1 VARPSCQREDRPRSL
16 GRATGPRGGRVPPLS
31 EHEQRALE
39 ALEQAL
45 HKDDPDFAHRVRS
58 ENVLLDA
65 RRRRALAFVGF
76 LVGLGLMLGFCFTTV
91 VAMGV
96 AGFLVMFFSLYVFWL
111 NANRILVTKAHDPTQ
126 SEPTVPSWR
135 PWQRR
140 RG

>member
-1 VARPSCQREDRPRSL
+1 M
-16 GRATGPRGGRVPPLS
+16 PPLS

-65 RRRRALAFVGF
+65 RRRRALAVFGI
-76 LVGLGLMLGFCFTTV
+76 LVGLALTLGFCFTAV

-96 AGFLVMFFSLYVFWL
+96 AGFLVMFVSLYVFWL
-111 NANRILVTKAHDPTQ
+111 NASRILVAKADDPPR
-126 SEPTVPSWR
+126 SEARMRGWR
-135 PWQRR
+135 PWQRGR
-140 RG
+140 DKPAP